1 MGTARIPRWR
11 SHTTGLNFAGI
22 HVIADFWFAKNI
34 TSTQELRRLLLKA
47 AKKAQSTP
55 LEFLVHKFSPQGLT
69 GVLLIAESHLA
80 IHTWPEI
87 HYTALDIFT
96 CGKNVKPREALAF
109 LQKELKPK
117 KVFIQELKRGVIAKR
132 HGFS

>member
-1 MGTARIPRWR
+1 MEFT
-11 SHTTGLNFAGI
+11 GI
-22 HVIADFWFAKNI
+22 HIIADFWFAKNI

-55 LEFLVHKFSPQGLT
+55 LELLVHKFSPQGLT
-69 GVLLIAESHLA
+69 GVLLIAESHIA

-87 HYTALDIFT
+87 EYMALDIFT
-96 CGKNVKPREALAF
+96 CGKNVKPKKALEF

-117 KVFIQELKRGVIAKR
+117 RVFVQELKRGMIPKR
-132 HGFS
+132 Y